1 MVRSRDQLGWLGCDV
16 ATVVSRAARCAANQP
31 TTVLLRIQQPSNL
44 LYDGVVVLRS
54 TGVSCVSH
62 YAVVSPQVGAV
73 VCYALP
79 ENKKLRVWFGGP
91 RRRQLGG
98 HSCFLTSN
106 AVMYA
111 CGRWLN
117 DRGCLH

>member
-1 MVRSRDQLGWLGCDV
+1 MTYTCATTSTHTRARDQLGWLGCDV

-62 YAVVSPQVGAV
+62 YAVVSPQVVHLYAMLCLKIKSYVCGSVGRAGASS
-73 VCYALP
+73 AATAA
-79 ENKKLRVWFGGP
+79 F
-91 RRRQLGG
+91 
-98 HSCFLTSN
+98 
-106 AVMYA
+106 
-111 CGRWLN
+111 
-117 DRGCLH
+117 

>member
-62 YAVVSPQVGAV
+62 YAVVSPQVSG
-73 VCYALP
+73 CTCML
-79 ENKKLRVWFGGP
+79 
-91 RRRQLGG
+91 
-98 HSCFLTSN
+98 CFSF
-106 AVMYA
+106 
-111 CGRWLN
+111 
-117 DRGCLH
+117 D